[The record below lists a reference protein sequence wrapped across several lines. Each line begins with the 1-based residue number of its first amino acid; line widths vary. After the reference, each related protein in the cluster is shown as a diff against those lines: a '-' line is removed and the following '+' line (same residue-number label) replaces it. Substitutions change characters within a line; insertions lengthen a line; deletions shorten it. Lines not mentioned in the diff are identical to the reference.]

1 MTQSLFSVRSAQR
14 IRGGMMAA
22 TLAFGIAAAPATP
35 LVVAPVAA
43 AHDAVVGGSPADGD
57 VVQEFPRTLTL
68 DFSGEVQEGFNTF
81 ALSRSDTGEV
91 LFTGEPTVDGRAV
104 SIDLPADIAAEPGDY
119 RIGFQ
124 IVSSDGHATKG
135 MTSFTFAPAESE
147 EGQPAPAQ
155 EPSSKAN
162 ADAATDTSA
171 DEDQAT
177 SGPNTTLIW
186 VAAGVLLIAGVAA
199 VAVARNR
206 QNRKLTDSAE
216 ITTSGEL

>member
-1 MTQSLFSVRSAQR
+1 MAQSLFPVRGVQR
-14 IRGGMMAA
+14 IRGGLIAVA
-22 TLAFGIAAAPATP
+22 LACGIAAAPATP

-43 AHDAVVGGSPADGD
+43 AHDVVVGGSPADGD
-57 VVQEFPRTLTL
+57 IVQEFPRTLTL

-104 SIDLPADIAAEPGDY
+104 SIDLPADFSAEPGDY

-135 MTSFTFAPAESE
+135 MTSFTYAPDKAE
-147 EGQPAPAQ
+147 EGQTAPAQ
-155 EPSSKAN
+155 EPSSKAD
-162 ADAATDTSA
+162 ADTTDTTA

-216 ITTSGEL
+216 ITTPGEL